1 MVFSFRLSVV
11 RIRIFRIRDIL
22 NENCPYKKLTL
33 LPKLFVFGII
43 VSGYEKNKKYLTFFQ
58 NMLELLC

>member
-33 LPKLFVFGII
+33 LPKLFVLSTI
-43 VSGYEKNKKYLTFFQ
+43 VSDYKKNENFDFFHKI
-58 NMLELLC
+58 C